1 MCAASTAASD
11 VNKELIGAG
20 QSSLCLKYKCIS
32 YFIKKYLIC
41 TWNLILKEKIPPN
54 GTN

>member
-1 MCAASTAASD
+1 MCAASTAAAD

-32 YFIKKYLIC
+32 YFIEKLLIY
-41 TWNLILKEKIPPN
+41 TWNKIV
-54 GTN
+54 